1 MMDQL
6 ILENS
11 QIQQGLCA
19 PFDVLSLSLRW
30 DVRDIVLKF
39 ACQALIIFEKIAT
52 PKVTPHPQPS
62 LSVGSH
68 FLRARRNRNAAGRR
82 KIYGAVGN
90 QKQKTSV
97 LNMGEGVKKY
107 GSWAIYEPVSMDI
120 AGL

>member
-1 MMDQL
+1 MGL
-6 ILENS
+6 LALAKSKN
-11 QIQQGLCA
+11 QQGLCV

-30 DVRDIVLKF
+30 DLRDIVLKL

-52 PKVTPHPQPS
+52 PKVTPHPQPC

-90 QKQKTSV
+90 KKQKTSV
-97 LNMGEGVKKY
+97 LNMGEGIKKY
-107 GSWAIYEPVSMDI
+107 GSWAIYGSVSRDLT
-120 AGL
+120 GS